1 MEDKFIMDKE
11 KHRSE
16 AKKYNHKDCCYIHS
30 ALKDGDCETIV
41 SGGQFAIM
49 HAITEII
56 EGLARTTGRSYNQ
69 TLMDLE
75 RYKKIKDIIKNRK

>member
-1 MEDKFIMDKE
+1 
-11 KHRSE
+11 
-16 AKKYNHKDCCYIHS
+16 
-30 ALKDGDCETIV
+30 V

-75 RYKKIKDIIKNRK
+75 RYKKIKDIVKNRK